1 LAQDHSASSL
11 DQPVQLD
18 QEAPSM
24 ARIAR
29 ACMLLS
35 LGSCAVAYKMIA
47 NCVPGPMMEIV
58 GRPALYTIVLKT
70 LMPTI
75 YGDMKLMAF
84 GEHDP
89 CFEAAN
95 SINDNSVLIGDV
107 IDKYGMQNLGVIK
120 ATGTY
125 DNKSFYLYVFENEE
139 FEDHE
144 YIADCVPGDI
154 VSTLSFTEG
163 KIALY
168 TVALQTIL
176 PSLFGDLKFLGTG
189 PNADCM
195 SGMNAI
201 NGGNESIVQ
210 MMKDKE
216 SGLDIT
222 QVGILKGMQV
232 ADNTSS
238 YLYVFANKM
247 WNTTWNVMDG
257 RRLLHA

>member
-1 LAQDHSASSL
+1 
-11 DQPVQLD
+11 
-18 QEAPSM
+18 
-24 ARIAR
+24 
-29 ACMLLS
+29 
-35 LGSCAVAYKMIA
+35 VAYKMIA

-75 YGDMKLMAF
+75 YGDMKLMAV

-89 CFEAAN
+89 CFQAAN
-95 SINDNSVLIGDV
+95 SLNENSVLLDDV
-107 IDKYGMQNLGVIK
+107 LDKYPMENLGLVQ

-125 DNKSFYLYVFENEE
+125 DNKSYYLYAFENLEW
-139 FEDHE
+139 EDHE

-176 PSLFGDLKFLGTG
+176 PSLFGDLQFLGTG
-189 PNADCM
+189 PNADCLT
-195 SGMNAI
+195 GMNLI
-201 NGGNESIVQ
+201 NEGNESIVE
-210 MMKDKE
+210 MMKDKT
-216 SGLDIT
+216 SDLDIT

-238 YLYVFANKM
+238 YLYVFKNAM
-247 WNTTWNVMDG
+247 WNLTYNIMDG
-257 RRLLHA
+257 HRLLHA

>member
-1 LAQDHSASSL
+1 
-11 DQPVQLD
+11 
-18 QEAPSM
+18 M

-29 ACMLLS
+29 ACLLLS
-35 LGSCAVAYKMIA
+35 LGSWAVAFKMIA
-47 NCVPGPMMEIV
+47 NCVPGPMMEII
-58 GRPALYTIVLKT
+58 GRPAMYTIVLKT
-70 LMPTI
+70 LIPSI
-75 YGDMKLMAF
+75 YGDMKLMAI
-84 GEHDP
+84 GEEGP
-89 CFEAAN
+89 CFASAN
-95 SINDNSVLIGDV
+95 GINDNSVLVDDV
-107 IDKYGMQNLGVIK
+107 LDKFGMQNLGLMK

-125 DNKSFYLYVFENEE
+125 DNKSFYLYVFENLE

-144 YIADCVPGDI
+144 YIADCVPGD
-154 VSTLSFTEG
+154 VVGTLSFTEG

-189 PNADCM
+189 PNADCLT
-195 SGMNAI
+195 GMNAI
-201 NGGNESIVQ
+201 NGGNESIVE

-216 SGLDIT
+216 SGLDIS
-222 QVGILKGMQV
+222 QVGILKGMKV